1 MARKREEDAAQK
13 WVVEFIERACPGVLV
28 FHVPNGGKRSK
39 TEAAILKG
47 LGVRAGVPDLI
58 LLWPGHVAGLEM
70 KAPKGKPTPEQEAIG
85 EKFIQM
91 GHQWGVA
98 RSPEEAIAL
107 MARWG
112 VPTKARGS

>member
-1 MARKREEDAAQK
+1 MRKREEDAAQK
-13 WVVEFIERACPGVLV
+13 WVVEWVRRTCPSVLI
-28 FHVPNGGKRSK
+28 FHVPNGGQRSR

-47 LGVRAGVPDLI
+47 LGVLAGIPDLI

-85 EKFIQM
+85 ERMIQM
-91 GHQWGVA
+91 GHLWGVA

-107 MARWG
+107 FAQWG
-112 VPTKARGS
+112 VPTKARGSQ

>member
-1 MARKREEDAAQK
+1 MKPRILIIDDTPANLMTLGSALSAQYDLQFATSGQEGLSLARAA
-13 WVVEFIERACPGVLV
+13 
-28 FHVPNGGKRSK
+28 
-39 TEAAILKG
+39 
-47 LGVRAGVPDLI
+47 VPDLI

-112 VPTKARGS
+112 VPTKARVS